1 VTGASLIEWSKDWT
15 SIEVGQTNPGVCAV
29 LENAALLY
37 AGGHAQPARELLD
50 EGVKNDPETQ
60 DSPLAW
66 LALFDLHQRAN
77 ARSAF
82 DELALKYVVQ
92 FERSPPGWEENA
104 SPPTSVAS
112 PKNTAGGYVALT
124 GKLTAATLR
133 QIEVLRRTMAKD
145 GVHAKLDLGSVAGFD
160 DPGAKLLA
168 DALAKRVSN
177 ATLTLQKTES
187 SRR

>member
-1 VTGASLIEWSKDWT
+1 MHGLRCSTC
-15 SIEVGQTNPGVCAV
+15 TNG
-29 LENAALLY
+29 
-37 AGGHAQPARELLD
+37 
-50 EGVKNDPETQ
+50 
-60 DSPLAW
+60 
-66 LALFDLHQRAN
+66 AN

-104 SPPTSVAS
+104 IPLTSVAS

-145 GVHAKLDLGSVAGFD
+145 GVHAKLDLGFVAGFD

-168 DALAKRVSN
+168 DALAEARKQRYK
-177 ATLTLQKTES
+177 LTLQKTEKV
-187 SRR
+187 RAALEVLVQARP